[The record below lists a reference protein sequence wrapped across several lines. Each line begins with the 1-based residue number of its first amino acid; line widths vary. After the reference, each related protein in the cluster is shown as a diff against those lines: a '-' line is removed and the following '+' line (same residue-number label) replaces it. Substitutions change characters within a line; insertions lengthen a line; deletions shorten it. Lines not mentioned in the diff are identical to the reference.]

1 MKYKLQNVLG
11 CLFIALCQALPIYYA
26 VRLGAFIG
34 TLFYF
39 LDRRHRSIAMNNL
52 VWALGMDKEET
63 KRIAQASYQNLG
75 RTVTEFISASKKS
88 GKEIQQSIT
97 IEGWEHFRAAQQQ
110 RRGVIILTAHF
121 GNWEWLAQRIALQ
134 GSPFYVV
141 ARPLD
146 NPYFNERV
154 NEWRGRHGNQVLN
167 KRVAANQILH
177 LLRAGESV
185 GFLLDQNTAEKDA
198 VFVDY
203 FGHPAAT
210 NKGLAVIALRTR
222 SPVLPVF
229 ILREKGREDR
239 HRLVIE
245 KPLTLIRSGK
255 LQEDVVANTAIF
267 TQKIESYVRQY
278 PDHWLWVHRR
288 WKTQKGNRVCLE

>member
-1 MKYKLQNVLG
+1 MARLLIV
-11 CLFIALCQALPIYYA
+11 LCQALPIRYA

-52 VWALGMDKEET
+52 VWALGSNRKET
-63 KRIAQASYQNLG
+63 KRIARASYQNLG
-75 RTVTEFISASKKS
+75 KTVTEFVCASKIPCRA
-88 GKEIQQSIT
+88 IQQSVT
-97 IEGWEHFRAAQQQ
+97 IEGWGHLHAAQQQ
-110 RRGVIILTAHF
+110 KRGVIVLTAHF

-146 NPYFNERV
+146 NPYLNQRV
-154 NEWRGRHGNQVLN
+154 NEWRGQHGNQVLN
-167 KRVAANQILH
+167 KRVAASQILH
-177 LLRAGESV
+177 LLREGKTI
-185 GFLLDQNTAEKDA
+185 GFLLDQNTAEQDA

-210 NKGLAVIALRTR
+210 NKGLAVIALRTQAL
-222 SPVLPVF
+222 VLPTF
-229 ILREKGREDR
+229 ILREKGQEGR
-239 HRLVIE
+239 HRIVIE
-245 KPLTLIRSGK
+245 EPLALIRSGK
-255 LQEDVVANTAIF
+255 LQADVVANTALF

-288 WKTQKGNRVCLE
+288 WKTQKSNSGAFG